1 VIVEVEVGIEEAGEG
16 AKDGDIAFDVG
27 FTEAGLVDGARVVEI
42 VEVEEVGIEEREEGE
57 KGGDTKV
64 G

>member
-1 VIVEVEVGIEEAGEG
+1 MIVEVEEVGIEVAVEGEM
-16 AKDGDIAFDVG
+16 DGDTAFDVG
-27 FTEAGLVDGARVVEI
+27 FTEAGLVDGARVVVI
-42 VEVEEVGIEEREEGE
+42 VEEGVGILEAEEVE